1 LGPKPTGTV
10 GKSEDYCK
18 KGLFELSMLIDAV
31 AEPIVVPIEVSQPLQ
46 IVMEQRYCSGRI
58 LPCVQ
63 LVASGREP
71 DERN

>member
-1 LGPKPTGTV
+1 
-10 GKSEDYCK
+10 
-18 KGLFELSMLIDAV
+18 MLIDAV